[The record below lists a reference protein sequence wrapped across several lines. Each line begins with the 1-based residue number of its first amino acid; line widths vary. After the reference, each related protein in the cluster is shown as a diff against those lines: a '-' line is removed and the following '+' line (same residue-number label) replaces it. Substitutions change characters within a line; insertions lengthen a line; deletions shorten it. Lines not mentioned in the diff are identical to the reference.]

1 MREHIEAV
9 QRMQDYIKEHLAEPI
24 TLGDLAR
31 ATGYSP
37 WYAHRLFLRYL
48 QWSPAEYIRRSRLAA
63 SALILRDGQTRVL
76 QAALDAGYDSV
87 DGYQR
92 AFFREFGCNPGEFA
106 QKPVPLP
113 LFIPYRL
120 TSPQKTYKEG
130 MEMEPVKNIFVQL
143 TERPAR
149 KVVIKRGIAAEDYFA
164 YCGEVG
170 CDVWGVLL
178 SMKSMFGEPVSLWLP
193 DKYIK
198 PGTSRYVQGVEVP
211 AGEEPQVPD
220 GFDVI
225 ELPRADYL
233 MFVGEPFEEE
243 AFEEAIDEIWK
254 AEKKYNPRLIGYE
267 WDPDNP
273 RIQLEPVGSRGY
285 IEYVAVRPL

>member
-1 MREHIEAV
+1 MKEHIEAV
-9 QRMQDYIKEHLAEPI
+9 QRMQDYIKEHLGETI
-24 TLGDLAR
+24 TLADLSR
-31 ATGYSP
+31 ASGYSP
-37 WYAHRLFLRYL
+37 WYAHRLFLSHLSR
-48 QWSPAEYIRRSRLAA
+48 SPADYIRRCRLAA
-63 SALILRDGQTRVL
+63 SALSLRDGRSRVL
-76 QAALDAGYDSV
+76 DAALDAGYESAE
-87 DGYQR
+87 GYQR
-92 AFFREFGCNPGEFA
+92 AFFREFGCNPGEYA
-106 QKPVPLP
+106 QKPVPIQ
-113 LFIPYRL
+113 LFVPYRL
-120 TSPQKTYKEG
+120 ISSDASDREG
-130 MEMEPVKNIFVQL
+130 TKMEQTKNIFIQL

-149 KVVIKRGIAAEDYFA
+149 KVVIKRGIAAEDYYS

-170 CDVWGVLL
+170 CDVYGMLL

-211 AGEEPQVPD
+211 PDETPEVPE

-225 ELPRADYL
+225 SLPKAAYL

-243 AFEEAIDEIWK
+243 FFEQAIDEIWE
-254 AEKKYNPRLIGYE
+254 AEKKYNPGLIGYE

-285 IEYVAVRPL
+285 IEYVAVRPK